1 MTCAGMRW
9 PTTAAS
15 AMFRTMKTLVAS
27 AAALLA
33 LACAT
38 LPAPGRTQDLRVLVY
53 NIHAGTD
60 AARVDNLARVADI
73 VRESGADIVL
83 LQEVD
88 SLTARSGGV
97 DQLTTL
103 TRLTGLRGAY
113 GRTIEY
119 QGGGYGLAVLSRF
132 PIASHRLVPLPSEPA
147 ESQPGRARE
156 LRGAL
161 VARIE
166 TPGGPVHVV
175 NTHIDAAARDHWR
188 RQEATRLVLL
198 TDSLRAAGARILVG
212 GDLNSTPES
221 FVQSILGDGALRD
234 AWAACG
240 NGPGFTFA
248 ASAPV
253 KRIDYLYLT
262 GGSTCSD
269 AQVLATDASDHLPLL
284 VQVQL
289 R

>member
-1 MTCAGMRW
+1 
-9 PTTAAS
+9 
-15 AMFRTMKTLVAS
+15 MKTLVAS

-38 LPAPGRTQDLRVLVY
+38 LPAPGRPQDLRVLVY
-53 NIHAGTD
+53 NIHAGKD
-60 AARVDNLARVADI
+60 AARVDNLARVADL
-73 VRESGADIVL
+73 VRRSRADVVL

-97 DQLTTL
+97 DQLAAL
-103 TRLTGLRGAY
+103 TRLTGLQGAY

-132 PIASHRLVPLPSEPA
+132 PIASHHLVPLPSEPM
-147 ESQPGRARE
+147 ESQPGRVRE

-161 VARIE
+161 VAVVL
-166 TPGGPVHVV
+166 TPAGPVHVV
-175 NTHIDAAARDHWR
+175 NTHVDAAGRDHWR
-188 RQEATRLVLL
+188 RQEAARLVLL
-198 TDSLRAAGARILVG
+198 TDSLRATGARLLLG

-221 FVQSILGDGALRD
+221 FVQSVLRDGALRD
-234 AWAACG
+234 AWTACG
-240 NGPGFTFA
+240 SGPGFTF
-248 ASAPV
+248 SATEPV

-262 GGSTCSD
+262 GRSTCSE
-269 AQVLATDASDHLPLL
+269 AQVLDTDASDHLPLL